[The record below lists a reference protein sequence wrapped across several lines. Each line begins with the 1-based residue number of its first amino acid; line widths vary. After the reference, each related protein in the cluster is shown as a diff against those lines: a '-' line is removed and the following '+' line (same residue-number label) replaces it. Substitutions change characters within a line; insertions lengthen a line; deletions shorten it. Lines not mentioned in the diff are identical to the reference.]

1 MADVFDK
8 FKEYSVAEFFK
19 KNRQML
25 GFSGKV
31 RSLTT
36 IVHEYVTNSLDAC
49 EEHGILPEIKVEI
62 TEAKEIPGSEVP
74 VSGNGSQNGIGKTE
88 GVSRAFG
95 RNADQMKPRT
105 ENLVVR
111 VQDNGIGIPE
121 KLIGKAL
128 GQMLAG
134 TKFARY
140 AQQRGQQ
147 GIGAAGCTMYS
158 LLTTGKP
165 IYVESRYNGILI
177 KCNLAIDFKSNA
189 AVLSNV
195 VKEENTSGTGV
206 LVEAEFGDVKYDSG
220 AYGVYEYLKRT
231 AIANPHAQIT
241 LVEPNGNAVLLPR
254 SDENIPP
261 KPRDVLPHP
270 LGITTHDLIDF
281 AKREREFSTIKQFLQ
296 ERFSRVSPAKVQEL
310 KALVPDVDFGKN
322 PKNLSWEEADRMV
335 KAFGQ
340 AKWIAPA
347 TDSVIPVG
355 REQIEKAM
363 KNILMPEFISV
374 TERSPKVFRGGIPFL
389 VEAAIAYGGNAG
401 RAKAEGGR
409 SGDILRF
416 ANRVPLL
423 FDAGGCALNEATKN
437 IDWKRY
443 GIRNFDE
450 GAITVFI
457 NFASVHVPYTGAG
470 KQAVAQDE
478 EIMDEIRNAVQEA
491 ARVMQRYVGSVVRE
505 REREGKKKSVLR
517 YTEQLSKDL
526 AELAN
531 EDNAGELK
539 KMLVAIVERKYEG
552 EANGEE
558 ENGKGKGENIGEEKV
573 PEE

>member
-1 MADVFDK
+1 MPDVFDK

-25 GFSGKV
+25 GFSGKT

-36 IVHEYVTNSLDAC
+36 IVHEYTTNSLDAC
-49 EEHGILPEIKVEI
+49 EEHGILPDI
-62 TEAKEIPGSEVP
+62 TVGLKELEN
-74 VSGNGSQNGIGKTE
+74 GNITVKT
-88 GVSRAFG
+88 
-95 RNADQMKPRT
+95 T
-105 ENLVVR
+105 
-111 VQDNGIGIPE
+111 DNGIGIPE

-147 GIGAAGCTMYS
+147 GIGAAGCTMYA

-165 IYVESRYNGILI
+165 VYVESRYNSVLI
-177 KCNLAIDFKSNA
+177 KCRLAIDFKSNA
-189 AVLSNV
+189 PVLSDV
-195 VKEENTSGTGV
+195 VKEENADGTGV
-206 LVEAEFGDVKYDSG
+206 VVEAEFGDVKYDSG
-220 AYGVYEYLKRT
+220 PYGVYEYLKRT

-241 LVEPNGNAVLLPR
+241 LVEPNGNTVLFPR
-254 SDENIPP
+254 SDE
-261 KPRDVLPHP
+261 RMLPHP

-281 AKREREFSTIKQFLQ
+281 AKREKDSTLQQFLQ
-296 ERFSRVSPAKVQEL
+296 EAFSRVSANKVQEV
-310 KALVPDVDFGKN
+310 KALVPGIDFGKK
-322 PKNLSWEEADRMV
+322 PKDLGWEEADRLV
-335 KAFGQ
+335 NAFKQ
-340 AKWIAPA
+340 VKWIAPA
-347 TDSVIPVG
+347 TDSVVPVG
-355 REQIEKAM
+355 KEQIEKAM

-389 VEAAIAYGGNAG
+389 VEAAIAYGGNSG
-401 RAKAEGGR
+401 RAKTEGGR
-409 SGDILRF
+409 TGDIMRF

-423 FDAGGCALNEATKN
+423 FDAGGCGITEAVKN

-450 GAITVFI
+450 EAITVFI

-491 ARVMQRYVGSVVRE
+491 ARAMQRYVGSVVRE
-505 REREGKKKSVLR
+505 REREGKKKAVLR
-517 YTEQLSKDL
+517 YIEQLSKDL
-526 AELAN
+526 ADLSGEKNAEELR
-531 EDNAGELK
+531 K
-539 KMLVAIVERKYEG
+539 KLTEIVERKYAGAET
-552 EANGEE
+552 NGEE
-558 ENGKGKGENIGEEKV
+558 ESGKGKGKEKLEEEEV